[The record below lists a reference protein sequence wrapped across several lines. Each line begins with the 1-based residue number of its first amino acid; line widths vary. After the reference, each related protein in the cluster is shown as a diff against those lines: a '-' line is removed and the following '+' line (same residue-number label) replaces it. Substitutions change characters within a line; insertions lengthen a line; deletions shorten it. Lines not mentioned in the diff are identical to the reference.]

1 MEAFASVQDL
11 ENRWRPMDSSEK
23 KRAEALLLDAAAI
36 ISAAMSRSGVK
47 VDGYDKVQKA
57 NLVRVSCAMV
67 MRAMGQGDGEQV
79 NAWGGNI
86 VANPCGDLYLAK
98 ADRKSLGLER
108 MRVGFAS
115 PFGGSE

>member
-1 MEAFASVQDL
+1 MEAFATVGDL
-11 ENRWRPMDSSEK
+11 ENRWRSLNGDEP
-23 KRAEALLLDAAAI
+23 KRAEALLFDAAAI
-36 ISAAMSRSGVK
+36 ITAAMNEACVPIDEK
-47 VDGYDKVQKA
+47 DEVQAA

-115 PFGGSE
+115 PFGASE